1 MEKNIVKLLNLLH
14 AIIEKKNVTEENR
27 IKIIAVLT
35 VALNNIR
42 KIK

>member
-1 MEKNIVKLLNLLH
+1 MDKNIVKLLNLLS
-14 AIIEKKNVTEENR
+14 ASIEKKNENGKNE
-27 IKIIAVLT
+27 IKIMGVLT